1 MHQKE
6 EKPNFELVN
15 TAYAKFQ
22 SQRDKTETLFVYK
35 LERLKL
41 VANWFPSYMK
51 CAHNQQTQ
59 QPMAR

>member
-41 VANWFPSYMK
+41 VAN
-51 CAHNQQTQ
+51 
-59 QPMAR
+59 